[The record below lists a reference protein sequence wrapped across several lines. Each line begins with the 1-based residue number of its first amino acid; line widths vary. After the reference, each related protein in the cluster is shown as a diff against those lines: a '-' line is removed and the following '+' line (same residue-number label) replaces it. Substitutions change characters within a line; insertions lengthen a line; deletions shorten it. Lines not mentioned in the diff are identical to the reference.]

1 MAEAVRADLIG
12 LRRRQGYDAWARTL
26 EALVGNDELN
36 ARVDAAGG
44 AIVEA
49 LRSGRKILFAGN
61 GGSAAIAS
69 HLAAELV
76 GRCIHD
82 RRSLPALS
90 LGESAV
96 GMSAVAND
104 YGFEEIFARGVRGL
118 GSAGDVLVGMS
129 TSGSSTNVHRALEA
143 AREMSLLTV
152 AMAGSRGGSLARMA
166 DIGLLVPTG
175 ETARIQEVHLLWG
188 HLWCEAVD
196 LMWQEPAAEARR
208 PSDVVR

>member
-1 MAEAVRADLIG
+1 MAEPDGTDLVA
-12 LRRRQGYDAWARTL
+12 LRRRQGYDAWVRTL
-26 EALVGNDELN
+26 AALAGDDELN
-36 ARVDAAGG
+36 ARVDAAGR

-49 LRSGRKILFAGN
+49 LRADRKVLLAGN
-61 GGSAAIAS
+61 GGSSAIAS

-96 GMSAVAND
+96 AMSAVAND
-104 YGFEEIFARGVRGL
+104 YGFGEIFARGVRGL
-118 GSAGDVLVGMS
+118 GSAGDVLVVMS
-129 TSGSSTNVHRALEA
+129 TSGSSANVHRALEA

-152 AMAGSRGGSLARMA
+152 ALTGSGGESFAHSA
-166 DIGLLVPTG
+166 DIGLVAPTG
-175 ETARIQEVHLLWG
+175 ETPRVQEVHLLWG

-196 LMWQEPAAEARR
+196 LLWQQPAVKARR
-208 PSDVVR
+208 PGDVAG